1 MKPYAIMIAIAMV
14 FPASTINLNRQAG
27 CEEMCLTCVERGE
40 DDAASFCMGLFN
52 MCCEYYNGK
61 VYAACGCR
69 TET

>member
-1 MKPYAIMIAIAMV
+1 MTRYAIMIAIAMA
-14 FPASTINLNRQAG
+14 FPASTIKASDQEE

-40 DDAASFCMGLFN
+40 DDKASFCMGLFQ

-61 VYAACGCR
+61 VYAMCGCR